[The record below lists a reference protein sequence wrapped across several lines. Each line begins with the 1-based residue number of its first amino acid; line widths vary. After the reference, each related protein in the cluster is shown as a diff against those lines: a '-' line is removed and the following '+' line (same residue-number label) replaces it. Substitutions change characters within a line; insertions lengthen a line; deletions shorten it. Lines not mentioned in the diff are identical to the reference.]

1 MSIVKMKRLKL
12 IGFSEQRSELLQQ
25 LLHMGCVEISEPDD
39 KVTDP
44 AWTALVRRDSSSLS
58 DRKAE
63 WSAVNGALDALK
75 KYAPAKSGLFIK
87 RADISEAR
95 FWDPQAK
102 AEALAVAEE
111 INECVREIARIYS
124 TENKL
129 NSTLAGLLPWC
140 SLDLPLEQQS
150 THSTELVLGTTPA
163 AVEEA
168 VLQADLAQ
176 ATDLAQLQAVS
187 SDRDLRYWLLVVH
200 KTAVDDALAALRLH
214 SFSVVRFKDVTGTA
228 QANADRLRAQQ
239 QALVEQRETQVA
251 AIVALAPHRKAL
263 QVTLDRLNQEL
274 AREAVAE
281 RMLTN
286 GSIFFAEGWVPAD
299 RVEDVG
305 VMLKHFTCAWDT
317 ADPAEGD
324 TVPTKLQNPKWMN
337 CINMVTEM
345 YSLPA
350 YHGIDPNPLMF
361 FWYVFFFG
369 FMFADVA
376 YGIIIFLVSFLVTKL
391 YKPKK
396 TMGRM
401 FQLGMWL
408 GGASALCG
416 FFVGGFF
423 GNALD
428 VIYENFVPGGLAAM
442 PGWMAA
448 FSKGFIVNPVNDP
461 MTVLIIAI
469 AIGCVHL
476 IMGQCIHIYLGF
488 RDGAVKGGID
498 ALLDV
503 VPWWIVFAG
512 IGMVVLAGTPAGL
525 IVGAVALI
533 ATQGRHEGTLFK
545 KLFGGVKSLYDI
557 TSWLGDV
564 LSYARL
570 MALMLAGSVIG
581 QVFNTLGA
589 LPRNIIVFA
598 LVFAIG
604 HVFNI
609 GVNLIGTYVHA
620 ARLQYLEYFGKFYI
634 EGGIPFRPLQYDT
647 KYVDIT
653 SEEEK

>member
-1 MSIVKMKRLKL
+1 MKRLKL

-63 WSAVNGALDALK
+63 WSAVSGALDALK
-75 KYAPAKSGLFIK
+75 KYAPAKAGLFVK
-87 RADISEAR
+87 RADISESR

-102 AEALAVAEE
+102 ADALAVAEE
-111 INECVREIARIYS
+111 INDCVREIARIYS

-140 SLDLPLEQQS
+140 GLDLPLEQQS

-163 AVEEA
+163 AAEEA
-168 VLQADLAQ
+168 ILRSDLAQ

-187 SDRDLRYWLLVVH
+187 SDKDLRYWLLVVH
-200 KTAVDDALAALRLH
+200 KTAAETALTELRKH

-228 QANADRLRAQQ
+228 QSNADQLRTQQ
-239 QALVEQRETQVA
+239 KALAEEREAQVA
-251 AIVALAPHRKAL
+251 AIVALAPHRKEL

-299 RVEDVG
+299 RAEDLS
-305 VMLKHFTCAWDT
+305 VMLKHFTCAWEA
-317 ADPAEGD
+317 ADPSEED
-324 TVPTKLQNPKWMN
+324 TVPTKLRNPKWMS

-345 YSLPA
+345 YSLPH
-350 YHGIDPNPLMF
+350 YKGIDPNPLMF

-376 YGIIIFLVSFLVTKL
+376 YGIIIFLVSLLVTKL

-416 FFVGGFF
+416 VFVGGFF

-428 VIYENFVPGGLAAM
+428 VIYENFVPGGRAAM

-469 AIGCVHL
+469 VIGCIHL

-498 ALLDV
+498 AMLDV
-503 VPWWIVFAG
+503 VPWWVLFIG
-512 IGMVVLAGTPAGL
+512 IGVFVLAGTPVGL
-525 IVGAVALI
+525 LIGALALI

-634 EGGIPFRPLQYDT
+634 EGGVPFRPLQYDT

-653 SEEEK
+653 SEEEI

>member
-44 AWTALVRRDSSSLS
+44 AWTALVRRDTSSLS

-63 WSAVNGALDALK
+63 WSAVSGALDALK
-75 KYAPAKSGLFIK
+75 KYAPAKTGLFTK
-87 RADISEAR
+87 RTGISEAQ
-95 FWDPQAK
+95 FWSDEAK
-102 AEALAVAEE
+102 AEALRVAED
-111 INECVREIARIYS
+111 INECTREIARIYS
-124 TENKL
+124 AENKL
-129 NSTLAGLLPWC
+129 NSSLAGLLPWC
-140 SLDLPLEQQS
+140 GLDLPLEQQS
-150 THSTELVLGTTPA
+150 TDHTELIMGTTPA

-168 VLQADLAQ
+168 VLQADLAH
-176 ATDLAQLQAVS
+176 ATDLADLRCVS
-187 SDRDLRYWLLVVH
+187 SDKDQRYWLLVVH
-200 KTAVDDALAALRLH
+200 KIAMEDAVAALRTH
-214 SFSVVRFKDVTGTA
+214 SFSIVRFKDMTGTA
-228 QANADRLRAQQ
+228 QENADRLRGEQRL
-239 QALVEQRETQVA
+239 LVEQREAQVA
-251 AIVALAPHRKAL
+251 RIVENAPHRKAL

-286 GSIFFAEGWVPAD
+286 GSIFFAEGWVPAE
-299 RVEDVG
+299 RVDDLG
-305 VMLKHFTCAWDT
+305 VMLKHFTCAWNT
-317 ADPAEGD
+317 EDPTDED
-324 TVPTKLQNPKWMN
+324 TVPTKLKNPKWMD

-376 YGIIIFLVSFLVTKL
+376 YGIIIFVVSLLVTKI

-396 TMGRM
+396 TMGKM

-408 GGASALCG
+408 GGASAFCG

-423 GNALD
+423 GNALE
-428 VIYENFVPGGLAAM
+428 VIYQNFVPGGIAAM
-442 PGWMAA
+442 PGWMADFCA
-448 FSKGFIVNPVNDP
+448 GYIVNPVNDP

-469 AIGCVHL
+469 VIGCVHL
-476 IMGQCIHIYLGF
+476 VMGQCIHIYMGF
-488 RDGAVKGGID
+488 RDGVKAGVD

-503 VPWWIVFAG
+503 VPWWILFAG
-512 IGMVVLAGTPAGL
+512 IGLIVLTGSPVGL
-525 IVGAVALI
+525 IAGVIALI

-598 LVFAIG
+598 VVFVIG

-634 EGGIPFRPLQYDT
+634 EGGVPFRPLQYDT

-653 SEEEK
+653 TEEEN

>member
-1 MSIVKMKRLKL
+1 MKRLKL

-63 WSAVNGALDALK
+63 WSAVSGALDALK

-140 SLDLPLEQQS
+140 GLDLPLEQQS
-150 THSTELVLGTTPA
+150 TDCTELVLGTTPA

-187 SDRDLRYWLLVVH
+187 SDKDLRYWLLVAH

-228 QANADRLRAQQ
+228 QANADQLRAQQ
-239 QALVEQRETQVA
+239 QALVDQREAQVA
-251 AIVALAPHRKAL
+251 AIVVLAPHRKAL

-299 RVEDVG
+299 RVEDLG
-305 VMLKHFTCAWDT
+305 VMLKHFTCAWE
-317 ADPAEGD
+317 AKDPTDED
-324 TVPTKLQNPKWMN
+324 EVPTLLKNPKWMD

-345 YSLPA
+345 YSLPH
-350 YHGIDPNPLMF
+350 YKGIDPNPLMF

-391 YKPKK
+391 FKPKK
-396 TMGRM
+396 TLGKM

-408 GGASALCG
+408 GGSTFLCG
-416 FFVGGFF
+416 IFTGGFF

-428 VIYENFVPGGLAAM
+428 VIYENFIPGGVAAM
-442 PGWMAA
+442 PGWMSA

-469 AIGCVHL
+469 VIGCFHL
-476 IMGQCIHIYLGF
+476 VMGQCIHIYMGF
-488 RDGAVKGGID
+488 RDGAKAGVD

-503 VPWWIVFAG
+503 VPWWILFAG
-512 IGMVVLAGTPAGL
+512 IGIIALAGSPVGL
-525 IVGAVALI
+525 IIGVIALV

-545 KLFGGVKSLYDI
+545 KLFGGVKSLYDV
-557 TSWLGDV
+557 TSWLSDV

-570 MALMLAGSVIG
+570 MALMLATGVIA

-589 LPRNIIVFA
+589 LPNSIIAFVIIF
-598 LVFAIG
+598 LIG

-620 ARLQYLEYFGKFYI
+620 ARLQYLEYFNKFYI
-634 EGGIPFRPLQYDT
+634 GGGIPFRPLQYDT
-647 KYVDIT
+647 KFVDIT

>member
-44 AWTALVRRDSSSLS
+44 AWTALVRRDTSSLS

-63 WSAVNGALDALK
+63 WSAVSGALDALK
-75 KYAPAKSGLFIK
+75 KYAPAKTGLFTK
-87 RADISEAR
+87 RTGISEAQ
-95 FWDPQAK
+95 FWSEEAK
-102 AEALAVAEE
+102 AEALRVAED
-111 INECVREIARIYS
+111 INECTREIARIYS
-124 TENKL
+124 AENKL

-140 SLDLPLEQQS
+140 GLDLPLEQQS
-150 THSTELVLGTTPA
+150 TDHTELIMGTTPA
-163 AVEEA
+163 AVEET

-176 ATDLAQLQAVS
+176 ATDLAELRCVS
-187 SDRDLRYWLLVVH
+187 SDKDQRYWLLIVH
-200 KTAVDDALAALRLH
+200 KRATEDAVTALRTH
-214 SFSVVRFKDVTGTA
+214 SFSIVRFKDMKGTA
-228 QANADRLRAQQ
+228 QENADRLRGEQRR
-239 QALVEQRETQVA
+239 LVEQRETQVA
-251 AIVALAPHRKAL
+251 RIVENAPHRKAL

-286 GSIFFAEGWVPAD
+286 GSIFFAEGWVPAE
-299 RVEDVG
+299 RVDDLG
-305 VMLKHFTCAWDT
+305 VMLKHFTCAWNT
-317 ADPAEGD
+317 EDPTDAD
-324 TVPTKLQNPKWMN
+324 TVPTKLKNPKWMD

-376 YGIIIFLVSFLVTKL
+376 YGIIIFVVSLLVTKI

-396 TMGRM
+396 TMGKM

-408 GGASALCG
+408 GGASAFCG

-423 GNALD
+423 GNALE
-428 VIYENFVPGGLAAM
+428 VIYQNFVPGGIAAM
-442 PGWMAA
+442 PGWMADFCA
-448 FSKGFIVNPVNDP
+448 GYIVNPVNDP

-469 AIGCVHL
+469 VIGCIHL
-476 IMGQCIHIYLGF
+476 VMGQCIHIYMGF
-488 RDGAVKGGID
+488 RDGVKAGVD

-503 VPWWIVFAG
+503 VPWWILFAG
-512 IGMVVLAGTPAGL
+512 IGLIVLTGSPVGL
-525 IVGAVALI
+525 IAGVIALI

-598 LVFAIG
+598 VVFVIG

-634 EGGIPFRPLQYDT
+634 EGGVPFRPLQYDT

-653 SEEEK
+653 TEEEN